1 MFNSPS
7 SGYATSRQSRTAPPK
22 CALQTQPKTTAEVLR
37 MQHICI
43 TKGNRFFRKNMYVSA
58 GDFSGRIL
66 GKKSQCFLF
75 LHAKYANHT
84 AHNLHTAISHLHCND
99 TFETFK

>member
-1 MFNSPS
+1 MCTTDS
-7 SGYATSRQSRTAPPK
+7 AE
-22 CALQTQPKTTAEVLR
+22 TTAEVLR

-58 GDFSGRIL
+58 GDSQEEFWV
-66 GKKSQCFLF
+66 KKVNVFWF

-84 AHNLHTAISHLHCND
+84 VHNLHTAISHLHCND
-99 TFETFK
+99 KFETFK